1 MHFDKVRKHP
11 RIASTPENPII
22 VLFKQKE
29 LQELTPQMEIR
40 DISMVGIGI
49 KVPLGKRFLKEG
61 LVIDDMEIS
70 LPGTGKCTLSGRIVY
85 KRLGQIGIEFT
96 NGSPTEYSKLE
107 EFTSRELK
115 TEQHRLHDHQ

>member
-11 RIASTPENPII
+11 RIASTSENPITVI
-22 VLFKQKE
+22 FKQKE
-29 LQELTPQMEIR
+29 LQELTPQMEVR

-49 KVPLGKRFLKEG
+49 RVPLGKRFLKEG
-61 LVIDDMEIS
+61 LIIDDMEIS

-96 NGSPTEYSKLE
+96 NGSPTEYRKLE

-115 TEQHRLHDHQ
+115 TEQHRLHDRQ